1 MQKKWLYSVGGAIL
15 ILAFVIGIY
24 QSDVAKKKPSLTS
37 DDVHSIVL
45 EQYPG
50 DIKDVTLMRKNK
62 HAIYT
67 VDLQFE
73 GKDFNVQ
80 VDGHSGEIVH
90 VKQLQSSHV
99 ASDDQHKETLQ
110 KEEKETNEN
119 NANDESN
126 QASQDKPVNE
136 GNQAKDSQD
145 KDNQAKEDSKK
156 DDEKASQ
163 KKEDKQNEKEKDKQ
177 EKKKESNTS
186 NSVLTAK
193 DALEIAQ
200 KEFSGTV
207 IEIERDKNNGRIV
220 YEVEVVSETEKS
232 EMEID
237 AMSGK
242 VISIKIKQSNDKG
255 KYTNVSLSMA
265 DALEIA
271 LLQYNGVV
279 LEGELDTNNG
289 GYVYEFEIERNG
301 IEAEIEIDG
310 TTGKILEYDVD

>member
-1 MQKKWLYSVGGAIL
+1 
-15 ILAFVIGIY
+15 
-24 QSDVAKKKPSLTS
+24 
-37 DDVHSIVL
+37 
-45 EQYPG
+45 
-50 DIKDVTLMRKNK
+50 MRKNK

-90 VKQLQSSHV
+90 VKQLQSSHI

-110 KEEKETNEN
+110 KEEKETNKN
-119 NANDESN
+119 NDKDESN
-126 QASQDKPVNE
+126 QASQNKPVNE

-156 DDEKASQ
+156 DDEKAPQ
-163 KKEDKQNEKEKDKQ
+163 KKKDKQDEKEKDKQ

-200 KEFSGTV
+200 KELSGTV

-242 VISIKIKQSNDKG
+242 VISIKIRQSNDKV
-255 KYTNVSLSMA
+255 KYTIVSLSMA
-265 DALEIA
+265 DDLGIA
-271 LLQYNGVV
+271 LHQYNVDF
-279 LEGELDTNNG
+279 LEDELDTKIG
-289 GYVYEFEIERNG
+289 AYVYKLEIESNG
-301 IEAEIEIDG
+301 TEANIE
-310 TTGKILEYDVD
+310 